1 MTTKAAFNADEWAV
15 VASAPA
21 LTGMLVVSA
30 SRGGTLRESV
40 ALSRAYAEARAAGPS
55 RLLSDLLSSPPPAA
69 KVAERP
75 RSAEELERHVLDQLR
90 RAIAILG
97 RVASYAEVAEY
108 KRFVYTV
115 AEAVANAH
123 KEGGF
128 LGVGGTRVSDGEQ
141 AVLDKVAAL
150 FDATDVPPLGETV
163 ADQEA
168 PEGGSPA
175 PEGDAPA
182 PADGAPAP
190 EGDATAPEGD
200 APSPADD
207 APAPEGPAPSPA
219 DDARAPA
226 DDARAPAHEEQAP
239 VGRWAPPTPGG

>member
-1 MTTKAAFNADEWAV
+1 MTTKAAFNADDWAV
-15 VASAPA
+15 VTAAPA

-55 RLLSDLLSSPPPAA
+55 QLLMDLLSSPPPAA
-69 KVAERP
+69 RVAERP
-75 RSAEELERHVLDQLR
+75 RSPEELERHVLDSLS
-90 RAIAILG
+90 RAIAILD

-128 LGVGGTRVSDGEQ
+128 LGVGGTRVSEGEQ
-141 AVLDKVAAL
+141 AVLDRVAAL
-150 FDATDVPPLGETV
+150 FDATDALPDD
-163 ADQEA
+163 A
-168 PEGGSPA
+168 
-175 PEGDAPA
+175 APA
-182 PADGAPAP
+182 PDDAAPAPDDAAPAPDDAAPAPDDAAPAPGRRPAPAP
-190 EGDATAPEGD
+190 E
-200 APSPADD
+200 
-207 APAPEGPAPSPA
+207 
-219 DDARAPA
+219 
-226 DDARAPAHEEQAP
+226 AP

>member
-1 MTTKAAFNADEWAV
+1 MTTKAAFNADEWSV
-15 VASAPA
+15 VSAAPA

-55 RLLSDLLSSPPPAA
+55 RLLTDLLSAPPPAA

-97 RVASYAEVAEY
+97 RVATYAEIAEY

-141 AVLDKVAAL
+141 AVLDKVVAL
-150 FDATDVPPLGETV
+150 FDATDVPPEE
-163 ADQEA
+163 EA
-168 PEGGSPA
+168 EHA
-175 PEGDAPA
+175 L
-182 PADGAPAP
+182 
-190 EGDATAPEGD
+190 
-200 APSPADD
+200 DD
-207 APAPEGPAPSPA
+207 APALADAAPAPDEP
-219 DDARAPA
+219 APA
-226 DDARAPAHEEQAP
+226 ADEPAPAPDEPAPAPPPPHEEQAP